1 MNAADNMAQFAKAL
15 RNIERWL
22 DKAAAH
28 AEAKKYDVNNLMTM
42 RLAPDQYPF
51 VRQVQATCDSAKYAA
66 AYLAGQQAPSHPDT
80 EKTMAELRQ
89 RIRTCKDYLATFTRE
104 DFEGAEERRCAHE
117 WMGGKG
123 MRGGD
128 YLDHLA
134 LPNFHFHIVTA
145 YSILRHNGV
154 ELGKTVF
161 IGQLPLT

>member
-1 MNAADNMAQFAKAL
+1 MPKDHGIGASSKRREDVRFLTGRGRYTDDINL
-15 RNIERWL
+15 RGQTHAVFVRSQVAHGRIRSI
-22 DKAAAH
+22 DTAAA
-28 AEAKKYDVNNLMTM
+28 EAMPGVLKVFT
-42 RLAPDQYPF
+42 
-51 VRQVQATCDSAKYAA
+51 AK
-66 AYLAGQQAPSHPDT
+66 
-80 EKTMAELRQ
+80 
-89 RIRTCKDYLATFTRE
+89 

-134 LPNFHFHIVTA
+134 LPNFHFHLVTA

-161 IGQLPLT
+161 IGHLPLV